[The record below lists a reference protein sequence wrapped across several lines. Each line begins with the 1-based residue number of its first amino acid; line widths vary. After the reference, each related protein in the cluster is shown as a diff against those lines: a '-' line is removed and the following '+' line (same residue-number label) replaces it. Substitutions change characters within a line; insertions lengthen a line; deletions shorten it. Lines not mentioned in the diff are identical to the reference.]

1 MFRRGY
7 SLGAGEQGNADGS
20 KNLCDF
26 EKGGVGES
34 LDDAGERDV
43 LVLS

>member
-26 EKGGVGES
+26 NKGGVGES